1 MTIQQTIDDAA
12 TLHRAGR
19 LPEAERRYRQ
29 VLAIQPDNA
38 DALHLLGVLSSQ
50 QGREEIAV
58 DLIRRAIARD
68 PGQPMYHGN
77 LGLALSRLSRL
88 DEAIACFE
96 KALTL
101 GSRDPNVLNN
111 YADALRK
118 AGNFDRALPIFRR
131 AIAMDP
137 RLADPHNNLGIAFA
151 DLGRIDEALA
161 SYRAALRL
169 NPRFAEAHNNLGNAL
184 LKKRLF
190 DEAILEFEQALAIRP
205 DYPEAMMNLGTALK
219 VRNQNDRAI
228 DLFRRALKLRPDFFE
243 ALLNYGQALCDSHQ
257 FDQAIAAFRKAIALR
272 PDDPAAHFHL
282 SGVLLLTGN
291 FSDGWR
297 EYEWRLLKPDFGI
310 ASTQFPHPRWTGQD
324 LAGKRILLH
333 AEQGAGDTIQFSRLA
348 ALLAQRGAQ
357 TILACPPPLLR
368 LLRSL
373 DGVSH
378 LITNTQTAADFD
390 YHCYLLSLPLL
401 LGLNLQ
407 TIPANVPYLHAQPD
421 SAEHWRSRLL
431 PLGNRKKIGLVWAGN
446 PNHSNDHNRS
456 IPLSAFAPLAE
467 IPGVSF
473 ISLQKSDVQKSD
485 PRKSDPA
492 NPLGPPGFELI
503 DHTAEIF
510 DYADTAALIANLD
523 LVIAA
528 DTSTAHLA
536 GALAKP
542 VWTLLPFYPDL
553 RWLLDRSDSPWY
565 PTMRLFRQPRP
576 GDWQTPIRQVA
587 AALGNFVKTP

>member
-1 MTIQQTIDDAA
+1 MNPSSPQTVQQTIDAA
-12 TLHRAGR
+12 AQLHRAGR
-19 LPEAERRYRQ
+19 LSEAERQYRQ
-29 VLAIQPDNA
+29 VLAVQPDNA

-50 QGREEIAV
+50 QGREDLAA

-68 PGQPMYHGN
+68 PRQPMYHGN
-77 LGLALSRLSRL
+77 LGLALSRLGRL

-96 KALTL
+96 KALAL

-118 AGNFDRALPIFRR
+118 AGKPDRALPIFRQ
-131 AIAMDP
+131 AIAMEP
-137 RLADPHNNLGIAFA
+137 RLAEPHNNLGIALA
-151 DLGRIDEALA
+151 DLGRVDEAVA
-161 SYRAALRL
+161 SYRQALRL
-169 NPRFAEAHNNLGNAL
+169 NPRFAQAHNNLGNAL

-190 DEAILEFEQALAIRP
+190 DEAILEFEQALAVRP
-205 DYPEAMMNLGTALK
+205 DYPEALMDLGVALK
-219 VRNQNDRAI
+219 AKNQDDRAA
-228 DLFRRALKLRPDFFE
+228 DLYRRALKLRPDFFE
-243 ALLNYGQALCDSHQ
+243 ALLNYGQALCDRRQ
-257 FDQAIAAFRKAIALR
+257 FDEAIAAFRKAIALR

-310 ASTQFPHPRWTGQD
+310 DKTRFSQPRWTGQD
-324 LAGKRILLH
+324 LAGKRIFLH
-333 AEQGAGDTIQFSRLA
+333 AEQGAGDIIQFSRLA
-348 ALLAQRGAQ
+348 NVLAQRGAQ
-357 TILACPPPLLR
+357 TILACPPTLLR
-368 LLRSL
+368 LLRTL
-373 DGVSH
+373 EGVSH
-378 LITNTQTAADFD
+378 LLTNTQTVPDFD

-407 TIPANVPYLHAQPD
+407 TIPANVPYLHPQPE
-421 SAEHWRSRLL
+421 SAEYWRSRLL

-446 PNHSNDHNRS
+446 PNYANDHNRT
-456 IPLSAFAPLAE
+456 IPLTAFAPLAE

-473 ISLQKSDVQKSD
+473 ISLQKGDVST
-485 PRKSDPA
+485 S
-492 NPLGPPGFELI
+492 LGPPKFELI

-528 DTSTAHLA
+528 DTSVAHLA

-542 VWTLLPFYPDL
+542 VWTLLPFHPDL
-553 RWLLDRSDSPWY
+553 RWMLDRSDSPWY

-576 GDWQTPIRQVA
+576 GDWQTPIRQIA
-587 AALGNFVKTP
+587 AALGDFLKNP

>member
-1 MTIQQTIDDAA
+1 MNPAFGQTIQQNIDAA
-12 TLHRAGR
+12 AQLHRAGQ
-19 LPEAERRYRQ
+19 LAEAERRYRQ
-29 VLAIQPDNA
+29 VLAVQPDNP
-38 DALHLLGVLSSQ
+38 DALHLLGVLRSQ
-50 QGREEIAV
+50 QGREEVAA
-58 DLIRRAIARD
+58 DLIRRAIARN

-77 LGLALSRLSRL
+77 LGLALSRLDRL

-96 KALTL
+96 KALAL

-118 AGNFDRALPIFRR
+118 AQNPDRALPIFRQ

-137 RLADPHNNLGIAFA
+137 LLAEPHNNLGIALA
-151 DLGRIDEALA
+151 DLGRTDEAVA
-161 SYRAALRL
+161 SYRQAIGL

-190 DEAILEFEQALAIRP
+190 DEAILEFEQALAARP
-205 DYPEAMMNLGTALK
+205 DYPEAMMNLGAALK
-219 VRNQNDRAI
+219 AINQDDRAV

-243 ALLNYGQALCDSHQ
+243 ALLNYGQALCDSRH
-257 FDQAIAAFRKAIALR
+257 FDEAIAAFRKAIALR

-310 ASTQFPHPRWTGQD
+310 AKTRFPRPRWTGQD

-333 AEQGAGDTIQFSRLA
+333 AEQGAGDIIQFCRLA
-348 ALLAQRGAQ
+348 TPLAQRGAQ
-357 TILACPPPLLR
+357 TILACPPTLLR
-368 LLRSL
+368 LLRTL
-373 DGVSH
+373 DGISH
-378 LITNTQTAADFD
+378 LITDTQTAPDFD

-401 LGLNLQ
+401 FGLNLQ
-407 TIPANVPYLHAQPD
+407 TIPARVPYLHPQPD
-421 SAEHWRSRLL
+421 SAEHWRSRLM

-456 IPLSAFAPLAE
+456 IPASAFAPLSE
-467 IPGVSF
+467 IPGVSL
-473 ISLQKSDVQKSD
+473 ISLQKVEG
-485 PRKSDPA
+485 A
-492 NPLGPPGFELI
+492 NPPPPPGFELI

-528 DTSTAHLA
+528 DTSVAHLA

-542 VWTLLPFYPDL
+542 VWTLLPFHPDL
-553 RWLLDRSDSPWY
+553 RWMLDRSDSPWY

-576 GDWQTPIRQVA
+576 SDWQTPIRQIA
-587 AALGNFVKTP
+587 DALGAFVKTS